1 MFIKWFYKL
10 FGNFQVLIL
19 KLSSGRFFANFRGMP
34 ILLLVTKGRV
44 TGKKRIAPVMYIR
57 DGENYV
63 VTASNNGF
71 DDPPNWLLNLQ
82 ADPQITI
89 EVGGRKKDVTA
100 KVADP
105 QKKSILWT
113 KLVEKAPFF
122 DGYRKNT
129 SREIPMVILQ
139 PTNGG

>member
-1 MFIKWFYKL
+1 MFIKWFLKQ
-10 FGNFQVLIL
+10 FGKFQVLIL
-19 KLSSGRFFANFRGMP
+19 KLSRGRFFANLRGMP
-34 ILLLVTKGRV
+34 ILLLNTTGRL
-44 TGKKRIAPVMYIR
+44 TGKKRVAPVMYIR

-71 DDPPNWLLNLQ
+71 DDPPNWFLNMQ

-89 EVGGRKKDVTA
+89 EVGGRTVEVTA

-105 QKKSILWT
+105 QKKAILWPQ
-113 KLVEKAPFF
+113 LVEKAPFF
-122 DGYRKNT
+122 DDYRKNT

-139 PTNGG
+139 PTGGE